1 MVRIKCEKWVKTLV
15 EDGESLSTTEFGS
28 EWFVG
33 FHTSHT
39 NITIT

>member
-1 MVRIKCEKWVKTLV
+1 MLRIKCEKWVRTLI
-15 EDGESLSTTEFGS
+15 EENESLSTTKLGL
-28 EWFVG
+28 EWFVA